1 MEDSYVYKK
10 RIRAVASITA
20 TKNGD
25 VTENVAP
32 LFYVKSIIRNVE
44 TPNGLDTWLI
54 HVNDH
59 NQREFEFELSSKAIH
74 LQTLTAELSENG
86 VMIAPFWTKFVVSHL
101 LYGHQKC
108 QEEGCISYRNKVL
121 GWYPFNGTSY
131 YFYDETDFDGKH
143 AQCARK
149 SIEFQKGDK
158 ETYLKFLKDTV
169 FPSTELSLAL
179 AIGYSAVVVARL
191 KDEADLGTVIV
202 NLCGTSSTGKSTAEM
217 LMCSPFM
224 NPAISNSGQSL
235 SVSAQSTLNALYQLF
250 EGVYGVPCVVDDIT
264 TNSKFTMTD
273 IVYALAQG
281 APKRRLNGNCEARK
295 SEGWCGVI
303 IVSSES
309 PITDFTDCYQGVK
322 ARVLHTYGL
331 PWTKSAEESKLVKRT
346 VRKNFGFTGKEFA
359 DYVATIPVEDLY
371 DRFEDAIESV
381 QKLMPKKDNLT
392 DRIADKYA
400 AVYLTVELLNEK
412 FAYGLSADNLLTCF
426 IQPEQDTFEE
436 RDNAKTAYQAVIDF
450 VSRNEGRFLEDRQGS
465 DGKIVKHYDCWYR
478 PNNCCGKIIKYDKY
492 WEVHLLHSTTNKI
505 LAENGLASEARAIRQ
520 KWVERGITQGD
531 GDHNTRQHTYT
542 GVKARYDCFTI
553 QGGIQVPE
561 GEDQPPKEQ
570 PQEETPVSPY
580 KVDDSEAIKSILG
593 GDR

>member
-1 MEDSYVYKK
+1 M
-10 RIRAVASITA
+10 
-20 TKNGD
+20 
-25 VTENVAP
+25 
-32 LFYVKSIIRNVE
+32 
-44 TPNGLDTWLI
+44 
-54 HVNDH
+54 
-59 NQREFEFELSSKAIH
+59 SSKAIH
-74 LQTLTAELSENG
+74 LQTLTAELCENG
-86 VMIAPFWTKFVVSHL
+86 VMIDPFWSKFVVSHL

-143 AQCARK
+143 AQCTRK

-235 SVSAQSTLNALYQLF
+235 SVSAQSTSNALYQLF

-264 TNSKFTMTD
+264 TNSKLTMTD

-281 APKRRLNGNCEARK
+281 APKRRLNGNCEVRK
-295 SEGWCGVI
+295 AEGWCGVI
-303 IVSSES
+303 IASSES
-309 PITDFTDCYQGVK
+309 PITDFTDGYQGIK

-331 PWTKSAEESKLVKRT
+331 QWTKSAEEAKLVKRT

-359 DYVATIPVEDLY
+359 DYVASIPIEELY
-371 DRFEDAIESV
+371 DRFEDSIESV
-381 QKLMPKKDNLT
+381 QKLMVKKDNLT

-412 FAYGLSADNLLTCF
+412 FAYGLSADRLLTCF
-426 IQPEQDTFEE
+426 IQPEQDSIEE
-436 RDNAKTAYQAVIDF
+436 RDNTLKAYNCVVDF
-450 VSRNEGRFLEDRQGS
+450 VYRHEARFLQDRQMDDRMMSLYNS
-465 DGKIVKHYDCWYR
+465 DYR
-478 PNNCCGKIIKYDKY
+478 PNNVYGKIIKYKTH
-492 WEVHLLHSTTNKI
+492 WEVRLLEDITKEI
-505 LAENGLASEARAIRQ
+505 LDKNGLGGEIRGIRQ
-520 KWVERGITQGD
+520 KWVERGLTKGD
-531 GDHNTRQHTYT
+531 GDHNTRKYSINGRT
-542 GVKARYDCFTI
+542 ARCDCLI
-553 QGGIQVPE
+553 IEGGIVEPE
-561 GEDQPPKEQ
+561 SEEPPKTETVQ
-570 PQEETPVSPY
+570 QETPVSDY
-580 KVDDSEAIKSILG
+580 AVDDSVAIQQIFRG
-593 GDR
+593 EV